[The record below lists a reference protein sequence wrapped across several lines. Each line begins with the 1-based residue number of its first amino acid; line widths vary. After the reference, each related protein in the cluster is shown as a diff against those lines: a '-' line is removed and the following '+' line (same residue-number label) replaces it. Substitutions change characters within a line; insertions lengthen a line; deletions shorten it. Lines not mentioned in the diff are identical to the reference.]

1 MATKK
6 KPARKQKPG
15 TAKRAPSKLDGYYSG
30 PMEWLSPMLEEAYMK
45 LRPKEDAEA
54 EAAAMAKPR
63 RPRPVAK
70 TAARKPVFRSVHH
83 EGQANPFWP
92 NYAHTLGRSTAQ
104 IPRAQSCR
112 GSHPGC
118 LARRNASRAG
128 PKQLDTARP
137 VRDGPRPDR

>member
-6 KPARKQKPG
+6 KPARKQKLG
-15 TAKRAPSKLDGYYSG
+15 TAKRAPAKLDGYYSG

-83 EGQANPFWP
+83 EGQ
-92 NYAHTLGRSTAQ
+92 GES
-104 IPRAQSCR
+104 
-112 GSHPGC
+112 
-118 LARRNASRAG
+118 
-128 PKQLDTARP
+128 ARP
-137 VRDGPRPDR
+137 VRDGPWPDRQSCRNQRPRVRHRHSSWRRADLRCVSQRRRVAVRQ

>member
-15 TAKRAPSKLDGYYSG
+15 TAKRAPAKLDGYYSG

-70 TAARKPVFRSVHH
+70 TAAREREVRPRFAPGIRDRGRALQLFRIES
-83 EGQANPFWP
+83 ERLKLPAPFGRRIAEPLDADAPGQATFYP
-92 NYAHTLGRSTAQ
+92 L
-104 IPRAQSCR
+104 
-112 GSHPGC
+112 
-118 LARRNASRAG
+118 L
-128 PKQLDTARP
+128 
-137 VRDGPRPDR
+137 